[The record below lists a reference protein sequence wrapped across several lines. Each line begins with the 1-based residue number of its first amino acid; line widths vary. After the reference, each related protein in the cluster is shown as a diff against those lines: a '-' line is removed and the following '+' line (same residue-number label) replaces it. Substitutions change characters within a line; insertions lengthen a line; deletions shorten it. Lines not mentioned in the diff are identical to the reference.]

1 MGVFSLT
8 KNKKSRSSNESIE
21 PVGLQI
27 NKPGGFAA
35 KLKEIKKTKY
45 LFILLLPG
53 FLFYIIFHYV
63 PMYGIIIAFE
73 EYNTRLGVFGSP
85 WIGLENFIKFFK
97 HPYFFRLIKNTF
109 LLSFY
114 SLLFGF
120 PFPIILAIF
129 LNEVRSRSYQRFVQ
143 TVTYLPH
150 FISVAALVGIMTVIL
165 SPRSGFVNL
174 VLIRVF
180 GMKPIYFMAHP
191 AWFRPL
197 YVMSGI
203 WQNIGWGSIIYLAA
217 LSQVDVQLYDAAVVD
232 GASRMKRIWHIA
244 LPTIAPTIIILLV
257 LRMGTI
263 FKVGFEKVLLMY
275 NPVTYETA
283 DIISTYVYRRGLQH
297 AEYSYG
303 TAVGFFNSV
312 INLTLLITANYV
324 ARKTTET
331 SLW

>member
-1 MGVFSLT
+1 
-8 KNKKSRSSNESIE
+8 
-21 PVGLQI
+21 
-27 NKPGGFAA
+27 
-35 KLKEIKKTKY
+35 
-45 LFILLLPG
+45 
-53 FLFYIIFHYV
+53 
-63 PMYGIIIAFE
+63 
-73 EYNTRLGVFGSP
+73 LGVFGSP

-180 GMKPIYFMAHP
+180 GMK
-191 AWFRPL
+191 
-197 YVMSGI
+197 SGI

-217 LSQVDVQLYDAAVVD
+217 LSQVDVQLYDSAVVD
-232 GASRMKRIWHIA
+232 GASRIRRIWHIA

-312 INLTLLITANYV
+312 INLVLLITANYV